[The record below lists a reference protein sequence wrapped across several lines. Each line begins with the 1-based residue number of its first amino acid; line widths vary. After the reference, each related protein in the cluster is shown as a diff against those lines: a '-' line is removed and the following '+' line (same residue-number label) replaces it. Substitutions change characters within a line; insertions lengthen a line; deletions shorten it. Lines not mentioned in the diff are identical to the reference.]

1 MKECYEKLNEL
12 HKQKLEEIVILG
24 KSKLEKEMAISQ
36 LQTEIALKL
45 TELKNKDKVNTEL
58 NISLE
63 IFNRNMSALKEKADL
78 LEEVNKN
85 IKEDYDKLTVEHLKT
100 MSEAY
105 KSFRGANETE
115 KLDIE
120 SKEMKKQDIT
130 NDDSVLSKY
139 HESPIT
145 LTQKLLDD
153 FCSPPLLEKRSDY
166 SLVQL
171 YNNHTCPYS
180 DYFDPALQKGGESM

>member
-153 FCSPPLLEKRSDY
+153 FCSPPLWRNE
-166 SLVQL
+166 VII
-171 YNNHTCPYS
+171 H
-180 DYFDPALQKGGESM
+180 